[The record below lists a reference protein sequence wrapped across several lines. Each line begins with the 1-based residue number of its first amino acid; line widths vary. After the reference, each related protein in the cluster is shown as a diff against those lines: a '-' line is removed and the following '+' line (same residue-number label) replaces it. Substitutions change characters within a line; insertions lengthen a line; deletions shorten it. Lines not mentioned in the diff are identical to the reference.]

1 MNGYGS
7 EIDASPPFFWEAIGH
22 KHGLMLHRKIMW
34 RDRYSA
40 TGCSPALQAVDSK
53 QAENL
58 SVGKT
63 KSYWT
68 NNTLPAPLP
77 GDLLQS
83 VNRFAGQVEMPSD
96 VEHTTGC
103 GSLVGVKRLSDA
115 REQGC
120 CGLSHIVADFR
131 QIIWR
136 KFL

>member
-7 EIDASPPFFWEAIGH
+7 EMDAGPPFFWEAVGH
-22 KHGLMLHRKIMW
+22 KHGLMLHRIIMW

-68 NNTLPAPLP
+68 NALLTALKKWTFNLPMKRAAS
-77 GDLLQS
+77 GRHVFEAN
-83 VNRFAGQVEMPSD
+83 VNRFALILQVHGTKPLD
-96 VEHTTGC
+96 D
-103 GSLVGVKRLSDA
+103 LA
-115 REQGC
+115 Q
-120 CGLSHIVADFR
+120 
-131 QIIWR
+131 
-136 KFL
+136 